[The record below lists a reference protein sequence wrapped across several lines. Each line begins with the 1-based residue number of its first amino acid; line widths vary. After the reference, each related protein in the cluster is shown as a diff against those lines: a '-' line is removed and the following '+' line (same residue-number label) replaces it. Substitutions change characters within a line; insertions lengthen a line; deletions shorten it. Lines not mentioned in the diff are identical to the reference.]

1 MKIAPLKI
9 WVGGGVG
16 GGGAGTIFRSHLF
29 MLIQL
34 WNARGGKD

>member
-9 WVGGGVG
+9 GVGGGS